1 MLARWLPNG
10 RRRLIGRTI
19 FYEVA
24 ELTEPAGEP
33 FMVVRIDVEKRKEDG
48 VEGTIHSLHWTREQA
63 QQSADILRE
72 NGIACGTCGG
82 SGFSGR
88 GSGYGD
94 VCGECG
100 GLRYF
105 P

>member
-1 MLARWLPNG
+1 MS
-10 RRRLIGRTI
+10 RTI

-24 ELTEPAGEP
+24 ELTEPTAEP
-33 FMVVRIDVEKRKEDG
+33 FMVVRINVEERKEGG
-48 VEGTIHSLHWTREQA
+48 VEGTIQSLHWTREQA
-63 QQSADILRE
+63 QQSADALTE
-72 NGIACGTCGG
+72 NGVACAVCGG
-82 SGFSGR
+82 SGFSGH

-100 GLRYF
+100 GLRCF

>member
-1 MLARWLPNG
+1 MWLFEELAIKGAVIGYLAG
-10 RRRLIGRTI
+10 FGCGVLCYRRRLIRLI
-19 FYEVA
+19 KQSSERLA
-24 ELTEPAGEP
+24 DA
-33 FMVVRIDVEKRKEDG
+33 DADG
-48 VEGTIHSLHWTREQA
+48 LAHCT
-63 QQSADILRE
+63 
-72 NGIACGTCGG
+72 TCHG

-105 P
+105 PREKR